1 MKATHL
7 ASVLAVSAVMLAG
20 CASPGQA
27 ARATIPHDV
36 DDQAYVATVEN
47 YDRAHGIDVRFT
59 EYPGQ
64 NHDTTPAAATRDI
77 FAFFAGH
84 ARP

>member
-20 CASPGQA
+20 CASQDQA

-36 DDQAYVATVEN
+36 DDAAYVATVEN
-47 YDRAHGIDVRFT
+47 YDRTHGIDVRWVNPPQKRVPEKT
-59 EYPGQ
+59 
-64 NHDTTPAAATRDI
+64 DTGNDND
-77 FAFFAGH
+77 
-84 ARP
+84 

>member
-20 CASPGQA
+20 CAGTNQA

-36 DDQAYVATVEN
+36 DDANYVATVEN
-47 YDRAHGIDVRFT
+47 YDRSHGIDVHWVNPPQKRVPEKT
-59 EYPGQ
+59 
-64 NHDTTPAAATRDI
+64 DT
-77 FAFFAGH
+77 GNQ
-84 ARP
+84 

>member
-20 CASPGQA
+20 CAGTNQA

-36 DDQAYVATVEN
+36 DDATYVATVEQ
-47 YDRAHGIDVRFT
+47 YDRTHGIDVHWVNPPQKRVP
-59 EYPGQ
+59 EK
-64 NHDTTPAAATRDI
+64 
-77 FAFFAGH
+77 AGNDN
-84 ARP
+84 

>member
-20 CASPGQA
+20 CASQNQA

-36 DDQAYVATVEN
+36 DDANYVATVEQ
-47 YDRAHGIDVRFT
+47 YDRRHGITVTWVNPPQKRVPEQTSTGNDS
-59 EYPGQ
+59 
-64 NHDTTPAAATRDI
+64 D
-77 FAFFAGH
+77 
-84 ARP
+84 